1 MSLMPMLA
9 GGIKF
14 RGRGVIVARPR
25 RFPLGLQTGL
35 SPPCQDAYQST
46 IFSPVTWA
54 AIAFT
59 KSS

>member
-35 SPPCQDAYQST
+35 SPPLPGCL
-46 IFSPVTWA
+46 PVNYLFA
-54 AIAFT
+54 GDMGGNCLH
-59 KSS
+59 